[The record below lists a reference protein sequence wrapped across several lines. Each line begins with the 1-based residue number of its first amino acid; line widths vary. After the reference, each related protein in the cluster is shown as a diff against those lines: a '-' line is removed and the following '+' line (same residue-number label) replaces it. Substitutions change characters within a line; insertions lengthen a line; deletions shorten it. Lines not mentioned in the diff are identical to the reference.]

1 MKDKNLRD
9 AVMVV
14 SASYRTRGDH
24 DGDLIS
30 NVLKIILST
39 VEALD
44 EAEEIGT
51 GGTIADHD
59 D

>member
-1 MKDKNLRD
+1 MDQNHERQKL
-9 AVMVV
+9 
-14 SASYRTRGDH
+14 TRGDH
-24 DGDLIS
+24 NGDLIS

-51 GGTIADHD
+51 AGTIADHD